1 MSARRL
7 TWLTAPFA
15 IAFLIA
21 AGVMAYYFADY
32 WGSRDYRIVRIDS
45 TSFIVALVAF
55 PIFGTAA
62 VMSLT
67 ASFVKRARRGVVQPL
82 FAWLAVACI
91 AALLASVSV
100 GERAWIAWGES
111 YRRVEALGTSEPG
124 SLLDLLMPFA
134 PFITIPLLGVLGW
147 RLLSAALS
155 TPEPAEVSAT

>member
-1 MSARRL
+1 MSARHL
-7 TWLTAPFA
+7 TWLTVPLA

-21 AGVMAYYFADY
+21 AGVMASYFADY

-45 TSFIVALVAF
+45 PSFIAALVAF

-62 VMSLT
+62 AMSLT
-67 ASFVKRARRGVVQPL
+67 LSLVKRARRDVIQPL

-91 AALLASVSV
+91 AALLVSVSV

-134 PFITIPLLGVLGW
+134 PFIAIPLLGVLGW
-147 RLLSAALS
+147 RLLSFAL
-155 TPEPAEVSAT
+155 TPAPTEVNAV